1 VTPIEADLLEVLVK
15 AQSLRFLGPGDPADH
30 LSHAMGFRD
39 AVSKHLQS
47 CDLGAEPDRFCD
59 LGTGGGVPGLV
70 LAAVWPGSHGALIE
84 SAARRCAALE
94 GWARDLGIQDRVE
107 VLHGRAEFWAHAE
120 GYRETF
126 QIVTARSFA
135 KPAITAE
142 IASGLVRIGG
152 AVIVSDPPDSPP
164 DRWPADGLG
173 SLGLSAAVPLIER
186 GVHFSCLDKIHRADP
201 ATPRSEGKPAK
212 RPLW

>member
-1 VTPIEADLLEVLVK
+1 MTPSEAELLDVLVR

-30 LSHAMGFRD
+30 LSHALGFRD
-39 AVSKHLQS
+39 AAVAHL
-47 CDLGAEPDRFCD
+47 GTEPDRFCD

-70 LAAVWPGSHGALIE
+70 LAALWPASHGALVE

-94 GWARDLGIQDRVE
+94 GWSRDLGIQDRVE
-107 VLHGRAEFWAHAE
+107 VLQGRAEYWAHAD

-135 KPAITAE
+135 RPAITAE
-142 IASGLVRIGG
+142 IAAGLVRLGG
-152 AVIVSDPPDSPP
+152 ALVVSDPPDAPP
-164 DRWPADGLG
+164 ERWPAAALADLG
-173 SLGLSAAVPLIER
+173 FGPAAPVIER
-186 GVHFSCLDKIHRADP
+186 AVHFTCLDKLRPTDP

>member
-1 VTPIEADLLEVLVK
+1 VTPAEAELLEVLER

-30 LSHAMGFRD
+30 LEHALGFAD
-39 AVSKHLQS
+39 AVVEHL
-47 CDLGAEPDRFCD
+47 GGEPDRFCD

-70 LAAVWPGSHGALIE
+70 LAARWPGSHGALVE

-94 GWARDLGIQDRVE
+94 GWSRELGFDDRVE
-107 VLHGRAEFWAHAE
+107 VLHGRAEYWAHEA

-126 QIVTARSFA
+126 QVVTARSFA
-135 KPAITAE
+135 RPAITAE

-152 AVIVSDPPDSPP
+152 TIVVSDPPDAPSE
-164 DRWPADGLG
+164 RWPVDGL
-173 SLGLSAAVPLIER
+173 SRLGLGPARPLVKRAA
-186 GVHFSCLDKIHRADP
+186 HFSCLDKVAKAEP
-201 ATPRSEGKPAK
+201 GTPRSEGKPAK

>member
-1 VTPIEADLLEVLVK
+1 MTSREALLEVLAK

-30 LSHAMGFRD
+30 LSHALAFGEA
-39 AVSKHLQS
+39 AVAHL
-47 CDLGAEPDRFCD
+47 GMEPDRFCD

-70 LAAVWPGSHGALIE
+70 LAAGWANAHGALVE

-94 GWARDLGIQDRVE
+94 VWARELGIEDRVE
-107 VLHGRAEFWAHAE
+107 VLHGRAEHWAHE
-120 GYRETF
+120 PGYRETF
-126 QIVTARSFA
+126 QLVTARSFA

-142 IASGLVRIGG
+142 IASGLVRVGG
-152 AVIVSDPPDSPP
+152 AVVVSDPPESQSG
-164 DRWPADGLG
+164 RWPSAGLAA
-173 SLGLSAAVPLIER
+173 LGFSPAQARIER
-186 GVHFSCLDKIHRADP
+186 GVHFSCLDKVSPADA